1 MIYDMIYASGIGGP
15 CPPTSRFQNSEKRG
29 KNKQSF
35 LREVKRSTR
44 PTAEPSAQ
52 KVRIYFIHVPI
63 QGLRLVE
70 LNKRGARFFP
80 PWTATKTRG
89 KAESLISMRKAG
101 WVWYRSNRISYQSSL
116 TIVQEDRNDRSGLK
130 LAKFGRRMPKNRLK
144 SSQSHLR
151 SLK

>member
-1 MIYDMIYASGIGGP
+1 MANPPCEIKDPGTPPLDGIFGRSVPPRYRGGGGD
-15 CPPTSRFQNSEKRG
+15 TMHKKSEKRG
-29 KNKQSF
+29 ENKQSF

-52 KVRIYFIHVPI
+52 RVRIYSIQVPI

-101 WVWYRSNRISYQSSL
+101 WVC
-116 TIVQEDRNDRSGLK
+116 TGE
-130 LAKFGRRMPKNRLK
+130 
-144 SSQSHLR
+144 QSHIIPVQLDYCPGR
-151 SLK
+151 PER